1 MLQSYADHRY
11 HTRTLRNLPDSANL
25 HGLKIAV
32 FTGAGISAESGIRT
46 FRDANGLW
54 ENHRIEDVASPE
66 GWARNLDLVL
76 EFYNQRRKNLL
87 EAKPNAAH
95 IALAELEQHAE
106 VHVITQN
113 VDDLHERAGSG
124 RVLHLHGELMMAR
137 STCYPELRYRLQG
150 WELKRGDC
158 CEKGCQ
164 LRPDIVW
171 FGEAVPAMD
180 EAIRIVSDCD
190 ALLVAGTS
198 LEVYPAAGLLHY
210 TPVHAR
216 TWVVDLNRHSEL
228 NSDALRVINATAGVG
243 VPQAIAD
250 ILHTLQADHD
260 R

>member
-1 MLQSYADHRY
+1 MQ
-11 HTRTLRNLPDSANL
+11 
-25 HGLKIAV
+25 GLKIAV

-46 FRDANGLW
+46 FRDADGLW

-66 GWARNLDLVL
+66 AWARDMELVL

-87 EAKPNAAH
+87 EAMPNAAH
-95 IALAELEQHAE
+95 LALAALEKHAD
-106 VHVITQN
+106 VHIITQN
-113 VDDLHERAGSG
+113 VDDLHERAGSS
-124 RVLHLHGELMMAR
+124 RVLHLHGELTMAR
-137 STCYPELRYRLQG
+137 STCDPALRYRVAG
-150 WELKRGDC
+150 WELKKGAL

-198 LEVYPAAGLLHY
+198 LEVYPAAGLLHF
-210 TPVHAR
+210 TPPHAR
-216 TWVVDLNRHSEL
+216 TWVVDLNRHSEM
-228 NSDALRVINATAGVG
+228 NSDQLRVINAAAGIG

-250 ILHTLQADHD
+250 ILRTLQADHD
-260 R
+260 S

>member
-1 MLQSYADHRY
+1 MPQSYADHRY
-11 HTRTLRNLPDSANL
+11 HTRPIGNLPDCANL
-25 HGLKIAV
+25 QGLKIAV

-46 FRDANGLW
+46 FRDADGLW

-66 GWARNLDLVL
+66 GWARNMDLVL

-113 VDDLHERAGSG
+113 VDDLHERAGSS

-137 STCYPELRYRLQG
+137 STCDPELRYSLQG
-150 WELKRGDC
+150 WELKKGDC

-210 TPVHAR
+210 TPAHAR

-250 ILHTLQADHD
+250 ILHTLQADHA
-260 R
+260 

>member
-1 MLQSYADHRY
+1 MLQIYADCRY
-11 HTRTLRNLPDSANL
+11 QTRPIGNLPDCTNL
-25 HGLKIAV
+25 QGLKIAV

-66 GWARNLDLVL
+66 AWARNMELVL

-87 EAKPNAAH
+87 QATPNAAH
-95 IALAELEQHAE
+95 IALAELEKHAN
-106 VHVITQN
+106 VQVITQN
-113 VDDLHERAGSG
+113 VDDLHERAGSSC
-124 RVLHLHGELMMAR
+124 VLHLHGELMMAR
-137 STCYPELRYRLQG
+137 STCDPELRYRLEG
-150 WELKRGDC
+150 WELKKGDC

-180 EAIRIVSDCD
+180 EAIRIVADCD

-198 LEVYPAAGLLHY
+198 LEVYPAAGLLRF
-210 TPVHAR
+210 TPEHAR

-228 NSDALRVINATAGVG
+228 TSHTLRVINAGAGIG
-243 VPQAIAD
+243 VPLAIAD
-250 ILHTLQADHD
+250 ILTTLRSQDD